1 MTAHTA
7 SMGSN
12 GFLTVDSPNPWMLV
26 KAIQELKADND
37 NLRAA
42 NDNLRTANDNEVAQ
56 IKTLSA
62 RLDAIEATQR

>member
-1 MTAHTA
+1 MEKVRR
-7 SMGSN
+7 GRVSN
-12 GFLTVDSPNPWMLV
+12 PDVAVDSPNPWMLV

-42 NDNLRTANDNEVAQ
+42 NDNQSAQ

-62 RLDAIEATQR
+62 RLDAIEAKQR